1 MSCYQSR
8 MTNGFVARSGSSKK
22 REREKNR
29 ERERGKKRRKNPWDE
44 AKGELRTIAIRII
57 GLSMLLFTTSLT

>member
-22 REREKNR
+22 RERERKTEK
-29 ERERGKKRRKNPWDE
+29 EREEKREERIRGTKPKEN
-44 AKGELRTIAIRII
+44 
-57 GLSMLLFTTSLT
+57 